1 MHYNY
6 DWGSIEIFTGF
17 EAFVNLH
24 DINLDYIKFS
34 TSSDVEGDEEWKLH
48 DESFHNSL
56 ESHDNVLME
65 TYVSAQRT
73 EMIN

>member
-17 EAFVNLH
+17 EAFVNRH

-34 TSSDVEGDEEWKLH
+34 TSSDVEGDEE
-48 DESFHNSL
+48 
-56 ESHDNVLME
+56 
-65 TYVSAQRT
+65 
-73 EMIN
+73 